1 MMERRAKLRGT
12 KHKSGR
18 PDNKTYWAVT
28 CKGKNTIRYEPINI
42 GQIKNA
48 SKFCNAGFTDKEK
61 NKFAYLNKPE
71 KCALSV

>member
-1 MMERRAKLRGT
+1 MRRANLRGT
-12 KHKSGR
+12 KHKFDK

-48 SKFCNAGFTDKEK
+48 SNLSSVGFTDKEK